1 MKSIPLTA
9 LALPLLLQACASHRP
24 SEEVT
29 AQMARTQAVLQQAE
43 RSGAARA
50 SLPELEQAK
59 DKYARAQ
66 AELDKTKAKASA
78 LAASKTELE
87 DKLQRARGDVASE
100 MAALTSTMI
109 KMKDDALSSANAR
122 IAELTKQLNEL
133 QSKQAA
139 G

>member
-66 AELDKTKAKASA
+66 TELDKKSDAGDREALLLAKQAEVDAQYASA
-78 LAASKTELE
+78 RTQSTAQEAAARQ
-87 DKLQRARGDVASE
+87 LQRGVDTLRIEKERD
-100 MAALTSTMI
+100 AATPP
-109 KMKDDALSSANAR
+109 
-122 IAELTKQLNEL
+122 
-133 QSKQAA
+133 AA
-139 G
+139 APAATP

>member
-1 MKSIPLTA
+1 MIHGMNHFTI
-9 LALPLLLQACASHRP
+9 CAQDR
-24 SEEVT
+24 E
-29 AQMARTQAVLQQAE
+29 RTLVETQV
-43 RSGAARA
+43 
-50 SLPELEQAK
+50 
-59 DKYARAQ
+59 
-66 AELDKTKAKASA
+66 ELDKANASVSA
-78 LAASKTELE
+78 LTASKTELE
-87 DKLQRARGDVASE
+87 DRLQRARGDVASE